1 MFKKG
6 FNALKLAIAAAFAGG
21 GSPPPTAGNRQAMS
35 QAGAVRPVVNHP
47 PKLVRVQLF
56 PEPVRVAPETLT
68 VSRPKNGTGRN
79 QRKKRKAARR
89 AWAQGNKKA
98 FA

>member
-1 MFKKG
+1 M
-6 FNALKLAIAAAFAGG
+6 LKNGLNKLKAVIAAAFAG
-21 GSPPPTAGNRQAMS
+21 AGAPAHTTSNRQAMS

-56 PEPVRVAPETLT
+56 PEPVRVAPETLV

-89 AWAQGNKKA
+89 AWAAGNKKA
-98 FA
+98 FN

>member
-6 FNALKLAIAAAFAGG
+6 LNALKLAIAAAFAGG
-21 GSPPPTAGNRQAMS
+21 GAAAPAASNRQAMA

-56 PEPVRVAPETLT
+56 PEPTRVLPETLA

-89 AWAQGNKKA
+89 AWAAGNKKA
-98 FA
+98 FN